1 MIAAFLIA
9 LVRVYQ
15 KTLSRL
21 LPGMCRFHPSCSRYA
36 IGCLENHGA
45 LRGSLLSFV
54 RVCKCQ
60 PFHPGGV
67 DMPPPPGTPLR
78 AALFPATRELRQKT
92 EST

>member
-15 KTLSRL
+15 KTLSRI

-45 LRGSLLSFV
+45 LRGTLLSVV

-67 DMPPPPGTPLR
+67 DFPPPP
-78 AALFPATRELRQKT
+78 TRELRQKT